1 MRLSSTLVGLGLGV
15 LCTLVQAQ
23 STSWSFGGF
32 TETGSGLTNSF
43 AQTQNNIQLTVTAFS
58 TGSGTTFATANVAN
72 YGTGSG
78 FGVRNNTGTGV
89 DGTNCNLANNGCS
102 PQHAMDNQSGLDMLL
117 LKFMDTAPTPD
128 VALPVV
134 LTSVTTGWANSV
146 QESDISLLRYDGV
159 GAPVVTGKT
168 QAQLLSAGWK
178 LVNNYND
185 TYNNDQPTPTGQT
198 STSTASSWW
207 LISAYSAGWGS
218 CGGST
223 GVTCGD
229 SNNTNDYVK
238 MLGSISAIPTGK
250 PDGVPEP
257 GSLVLV
263 AAAAGLMALRRKRVS

>member
-102 PQHAMDNQSGLDMLL
+102 PQHAMDNQAGLDMLL

-134 LTSVTTGWANSV
+134 LRSSSATNSTRH
-146 QESDISLLRYDGV
+146 SKSLASLSYSPIFLPR
-159 GAPVVTGKT
+159 APVCEMNCLTR
-168 QAQLLSAGWK
+168 S
-178 LVNNYND
+178 
-185 TYNNDQPTPTGQT
+185 
-198 STSTASSWW
+198 
-207 LISAYSAGWGS
+207 
-218 CGGST
+218 
-223 GVTCGD
+223 
-229 SNNTNDYVK
+229 
-238 MLGSISAIPTGK
+238 MK
-250 PDGVPEP
+250 P
-257 GSLVLV
+257 
-263 AAAAGLMALRRKRVS
+263 